1 MYVSTQTC
9 GKDTI
14 TYLHDICII
23 NIAILPYYVYRLYHR
38 LTGYVYIESYGEP
51 VDRSK
56 TRKSYTREYKLEV
69 VRFFR
74 YHNLYQTAKRFSLNM
89 KTVGRWVAD
98 EEKIQQSKKV
108 SKRVKLLRRC
118 QFPEVKEELYCEY
131 KKLCK

>member
-1 MYVSTQTC
+1 MIYMYVLTQTC

-38 LTGYVYIESYGEP
+38 LTGYVYIEPYGES

-69 VRFFR
+69 LYVSFAITIYTRRPNDSHSTQRQLDAGLLMKRRYNRVRK
-74 YHNLYQTAKRFSLNM
+74 YPS
-89 KTVGRWVAD
+89 
-98 EEKIQQSKKV
+98 E
-108 SKRVKLLRRC
+108 
-118 QFPEVKEELYCEY
+118 
-131 KKLCK
+131 